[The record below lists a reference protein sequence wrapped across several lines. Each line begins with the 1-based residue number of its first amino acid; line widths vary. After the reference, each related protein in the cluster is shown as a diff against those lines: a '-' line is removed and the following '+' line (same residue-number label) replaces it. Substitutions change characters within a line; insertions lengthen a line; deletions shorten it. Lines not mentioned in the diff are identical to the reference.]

1 MRPTKEM
8 LAEYKAIA
16 KASERNMESSIRA
29 HLAENCPKFAGH
41 EDKFDECIKYVTEC
55 AKEILENRPGEVA
68 DDACYKMA
76 RDFFNDELWEK
87 DAKAAEYKK
96 LVSAAENATATKK
109 NAEKNL
115 DEAGKDYRKARQE
128 EKKAWKNLDKFN
140 KESGMVAGN
149 APQAPDLQM
158 TEPTPDPE
166 PETPAQASE
175 MKKAPEPEPGQCSLF
190 DIAGF
195 ANA

>member
-8 LAEYKAIA
+8 LNEYKAIA
-16 KASERNMESSIRA
+16 KASNRNMESCIRA
-29 HLAENCPKFAGH
+29 HLVENCPKFKGH
-41 EDKFDECIKYVTEC
+41 EDKFKECIGYVTEC
-55 AKEILENRPGEVA
+55 AKEILDYKSGEVA

-87 DAKAAEYKK
+87 DAKAAEHKK
-96 LVSAAENATATKK
+96 LVRAAENATATKK

-128 EKKAWKNLDKFN
+128 EKKAWKDLDKFN
-140 KESGMVAGN
+140 KESGMAAGK
-149 APQAPDLQM
+149 AAQAPDLEM

-166 PETPAQASE
+166 HETPAE
-175 MKKAPEPEPGQCSLF
+175 REETKPAPKPEPGQCSLF
-190 DIAGF
+190 DLAGF

>member
-16 KASERNMESSIRA
+16 KASDRNMESSIRA
-29 HLAENCPKFAGH
+29 HLAENCPKFKGH
-41 EDKFDECIKYVTEC
+41 EDKFKECIGYVTEC
-55 AKEILENRPGEVA
+55 AKEILDYKSGEVA

-87 DAKAAEYKK
+87 DKKKKPAAKA
-96 LVSAAENATATKK
+96 TK
-109 NAEKNL
+109 
-115 DEAGKDYRKARQE
+115 
-128 EKKAWKNLDKFN
+128 
-140 KESGMVAGN
+140 

-158 TEPTPDPE
+158 TEPMPDPE
-166 PETPAQASE
+166 PETPARAPE
-175 MKKAPEPEPGQCSLF
+175 TEPEPEPAQGQCSLF
-190 DIAGF
+190 EIAGF

>member
-1 MRPTKEM
+1 MKPTKEM
-8 LAEYKAIA
+8 LKEYKAIA
-16 KASERNMESSIRA
+16 KASKRNMKDCIKA
-29 HLAENCPKFAGH
+29 HLVAYCPKFQGH
-41 EDKFDECIKYVTEC
+41 EDRLDECIIYVVEC
-55 AKEILENRPGEVA
+55 AKEILDNRPGEVA

-87 DAKAAEYKK
+87 DAKAAEHKK

-115 DEAGKDYRKARQE
+115 DEAGKDYRKAKQD
-128 EKKAWKNLDKFN
+128 EKKAWKDLDKFN
-140 KESGMVAGN
+140 REAGIAAET

-166 PETPAQASE
+166 PETPAQAQE
-175 MKKAPEPEPGQCSLF
+175 TKTAPKPEPGQCSLF

>member
-1 MRPTKEM
+1 MKPTKEM
-8 LAEYKAIA
+8 LKEYKAIA
-16 KASERNMESSIRA
+16 KASKRNMKDCIKA
-29 HLAENCPKFAGH
+29 HLVAHCPKFQGH
-41 EDKFDECIKYVTEC
+41 EDKFEECIGYVVDC

-76 RDFFNDELWEK
+76 RDFFNDKLWEK
-87 DAKAAEYKK
+87 DKEKKPAAKA
-96 LVSAAENATATKK
+96 TK
-109 NAEKNL
+109 
-115 DEAGKDYRKARQE
+115 
-128 EKKAWKNLDKFN
+128 
-140 KESGMVAGN
+140 

-166 PETPAQASE
+166 PETPAEAPE
-175 MKKAPEPEPGQCSLF
+175 TKKAPEPEPGQCSLF